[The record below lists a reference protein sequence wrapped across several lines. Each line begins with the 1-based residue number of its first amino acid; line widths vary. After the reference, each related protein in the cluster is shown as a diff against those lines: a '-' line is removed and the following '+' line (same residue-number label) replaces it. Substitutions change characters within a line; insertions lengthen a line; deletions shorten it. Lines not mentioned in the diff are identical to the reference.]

1 MATTAPLLSP
11 QRGRAARIPRRLP
24 APTLAFPLNAR
35 ARLRPLL
42 SLLRAPPPCGAE
54 FGKFD
59 ASDAP
64 AEAEAA
70 EAAADGGV
78 AQPQPQPAEEDD
90 RSGSLHS
97 SFLSSSFMDNT

>member
-11 QRGRAARIPRRLP
+11 QRGRAARIPPRLP

-35 ARLRPLL
+35 ARLRPLIR
-42 SLLRAPPPCGAE
+42 LRGAPPPCGAK

-64 AEAEAA
+64 TEAEEA
-70 EAAADGGV
+70 ESAADGGV
-78 AQPQPQPAEEDD
+78 AQAQPAEEDD
-90 RSGSLHS
+90 R
-97 SFLSSSFMDNT
+97 

>member
-11 QRGRAARIPRRLP
+11 QRGRAAQLPRRLP
-24 APTLAFPLNAR
+24 APPLTCPLHAT

-42 SLLRAPPPCGAE
+42 SLRRAPPPCGAK

-64 AEAEAA
+64 TEAEEA
-70 EAAADGGV
+70 ESAADGGV
-78 AQPQPQPAEEDD
+78 AQAQPAEEDD
-90 RSGSLHS
+90 R
-97 SFLSSSFMDNT
+97 